1 MHPLAAELLA
11 EDLGML
17 LNGEQEYLLE
27 SFLGHY
33 RVPVTGQRQPALVAE
48 ISQRMEVLADALLL
62 LERDPISAGLEATAV
77 TPSGKERNRRP
88 PQPFLWLP
96 LSSA

>member
-62 LERDPISAGLEATAV
+62 LERDPTQPLAAV
-77 TPSGKERNRRP
+77 VFCLSFLQRREP
-88 PQPFLWLP
+88 R
-96 LSSA
+96 